1 MAAMTLNVSL
11 SKQQASLIN
20 AEVESGNY
28 MSASEVVR
36 EALRLWI
43 ERRIAADVA
52 ELERRHAGAWERD
65 VTPREETAILEA
77 KHNARE
83 ELFAEG
89 KARPSAGGTGR
100 RRRKK
105 NRHHPNG
112 PHKRVD

>member
-1 MAAMTLNVSL
+1 MAAMTLKVSL
-11 SKQQASLIN
+11 SEQQASLIN
-20 AEVESGNY
+20 REVESGNY
-28 MSASEVVR
+28 TSASEVVR

-65 VTPREETAILEA
+65 TTSREEAAILKA
-77 KHNARE
+77 RRNARE

-100 RRRKK
+100 RRREKK
-105 NRHHPNG
+105 SPSSEEAA
-112 PHKRVD
+112 